1 MRRALSFS
9 VTVDEE
15 DVRPWPALKP
25 VEKLRALMIDEP
37 EAVSEFDVVVV
48 AEPRPRV
55 SQAPTLSVPLL
66 RTTALF

>member
-1 MRRALSFS
+1 
-9 VTVDEE
+9 
-15 DVRPWPALKP
+15 
-25 VEKLRALMIDEP
+25 MIDEP

-66 RTTALF
+66 RTTALFWLKESPMTNSPVRPTV